1 MRQDESSSRRATL
14 SASSKNP
21 IKSCNYLIQQDFQV
35 ISAEVPDKGLKIP
48 WCDPSGSLSP
58 RLTGKVTRIEQHLN

>member
-1 MRQDESSSRRATL
+1 MKQDESSSRRATL

-35 ISAEVPDKGLKIP
+35 ISAEAPEKGLKIP
-48 WCDPSGSLSP
+48 WRDIQVALSVH
-58 RLTGKVTRIEQHLN
+58 G